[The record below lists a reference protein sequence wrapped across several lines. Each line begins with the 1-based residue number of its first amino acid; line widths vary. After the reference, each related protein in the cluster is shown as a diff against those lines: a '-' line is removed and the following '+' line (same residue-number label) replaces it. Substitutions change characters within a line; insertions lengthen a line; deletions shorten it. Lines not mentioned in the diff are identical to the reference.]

1 MECPQKIT
9 ERVIKTVKSSFL
21 LYAWEPGGLGQE
33 WEGDF
38 SMILLNTVTMA
49 MCQLFKIINVIK

>member
-9 ERVIKTVKSSFL
+9 ERVIKTIKSSFL
-21 LYAWEPGGLGQE
+21 LCAWELGGLGQE
-33 WEGDF
+33 WEGDV

-49 MCQLFKIINVIK
+49 MRQLFKIINVIK